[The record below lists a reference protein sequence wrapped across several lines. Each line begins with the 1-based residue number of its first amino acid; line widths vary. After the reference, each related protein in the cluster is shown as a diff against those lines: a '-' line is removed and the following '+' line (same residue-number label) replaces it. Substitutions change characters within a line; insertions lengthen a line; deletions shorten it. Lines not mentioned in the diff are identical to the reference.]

1 MHSIAI
7 YIQGGKLKIHHH
19 FSTRQRKLRLKLV
32 VRLLMG
38 LSLSL
43 LLQPANAA
51 DVSKKISVTAGVE
64 HDSNPSMVAINREPV
79 WTYTLAP
86 QLLLDATDG
95 VNRWFL
101 DATLL
106 VQRYSNEKVFAA
118 REDPKL
124 SIGWD
129 RLYESGFFGIQAD
142 YEEASSRIEELQT
155 TGVISNI
162 DATQTTKTLAAKW
175 QHEINPRWTA
185 LTEGRYIDT
194 AFSEGG
200 TLGSLG
206 SYKVNEISS
215 NLTYANTEKL
225 DTSVKLGYV
234 HYRPDQFFDDTDL
247 VRLVLGANYQ
257 IKDGFTLAGHA
268 GIYNLSGEQS
278 DTDWEAGIS
287 TAYTTERMSYT
298 AALNRELVPSGI
310 GGFQKTDSF
319 KIGWLFDISERDR
332 MGADY
337 GLFKQREFTELN
349 PDWLDYQ
356 QVGAFY
362 ERTLSSHWTTRL
374 SAAHKML
381 DFPGVDSRSNF
392 IGVNLVYDSL
402 SF

>member
-1 MHSIAI
+1 M
-7 YIQGGKLKIHHH
+7 KIHHH
-19 FSTRQRKLRLKLV
+19 FSTRQRKLIRLKLV

-64 HDSNPSMVAINREPV
+64 HDSNPSLVEKNREPV
-79 WTYTLAP
+79 WIYTLTP
-86 QLLLDATDG
+86 QLLLDATDE
-95 VNRWFL
+95 VNRWYL

-106 VQRYSNEKVFAA
+106 VQRYSNKKVLAD

-124 SIGWD
+124 TIGWD
-129 RLYESGFFGIQAD
+129 RLYESGFFGIKAD
-142 YEEASSRIEELQT
+142 YQESSSRVAELKS
-155 TGVISNI
+155 TGVFSNK
-162 DATQTTKTLAAKW
+162 DATQTTKALAAKW

-194 AFSEGG
+194 AFSEG
-200 TLGSLG
+200 GSLG

-234 HYRPDQFFDDTDL
+234 HYRPDQFFEDTDL

-287 TAYTTERMSYT
+287 AAYTAERMSYT
-298 AALNRELVPSGI
+298 AELNREVNPSGI

-337 GLFKQREFTELN
+337 GLSKQREFTELN
-349 PDWLDYQ
+349 PDWVDYQ

-362 ERTLSSHWTTRL
+362 ERSLSNQWRSRFY
-374 SAAHKML
+374 AVHKEL
-381 DFPGVDSRSNF
+381 DFPQVDSRANV
-392 IGVNLVYDSL
+392 IGVSLVYNTL